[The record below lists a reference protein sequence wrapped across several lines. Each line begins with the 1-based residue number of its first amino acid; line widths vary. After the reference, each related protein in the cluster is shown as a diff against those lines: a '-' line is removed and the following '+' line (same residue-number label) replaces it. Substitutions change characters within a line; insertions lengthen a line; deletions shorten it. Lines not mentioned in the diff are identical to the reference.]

1 MMCFDLASWT
11 QPELLRRLAEIET
24 ELHLLASSKTDT
36 ALRLAALDKALR
48 AELGRRRQE
57 LIRPAPVRGL
67 PAPRQPRL
75 GSPSG
80 RRPEA

>member
-1 MMCFDLASWT
+1 MMCLDLLSWT
-11 QPELLRRLAEIET
+11 EPELLRKLVEVET

-36 ALRLAALDKALR
+36 ALRLAALDRVLG

-67 PAPRQPRL
+67 PTPRQP
-75 GSPSG
+75 
-80 RRPEA
+80 